1 MRVRWTGCETQAQRL
16 NLTVEILVNAAG
28 VCRRGRVESCAD
40 QDLSAQLLLNVV
52 GTSRLTRL
60 FAQGI
65 YVLYEFFF
73 VFCFVFSVYPVSI
86 RYQANKAAKGCA
98 PSAPF

>member
-1 MRVRWTGCETQAQRL
+1 MHRL

-28 VCRRGRVESCAD
+28 VCRRGRVENCAD
-40 QDLSAQLLLNVV
+40 HDLSAQLLLNVV

-65 YVLYEFFF
+65 CLRTVPNFEFAPTRRN
-73 VFCFVFSVYPVSI
+73 VY
-86 RYQANKAAKGCA
+86 
-98 PSAPF
+98 

>member
-1 MRVRWTGCETQAQRL
+1 MRRL

-28 VCRRGRVESCAD
+28 VCRKGRVENCAD

-60 FAQGI
+60 FAQGMHA
-65 YVLYEFFF
+65 LSR
-73 VFCFVFSVYPVSI
+73 C
-86 RYQANKAAKGCA
+86 
-98 PSAPF
+98 